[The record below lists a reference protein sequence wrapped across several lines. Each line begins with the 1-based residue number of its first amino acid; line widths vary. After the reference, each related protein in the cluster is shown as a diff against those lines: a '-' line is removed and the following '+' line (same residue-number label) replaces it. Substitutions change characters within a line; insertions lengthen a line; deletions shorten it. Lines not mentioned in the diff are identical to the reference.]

1 MKPVAIAAELLP
13 RIYAQARAEFPA
25 ECCGYLRGPAKSDLV
40 DEVVACHNAHEPNSI
55 IPDRSQD
62 TAFAIDGRELLAFVR
77 SLDTDRP
84 AKVIYHS
91 HTNGR
96 AYFSDADRR
105 ASGEASGPYYPVQHL
120 VVGVTADRVVE
131 AALFGWDTASRD
143 FVELAR
149 WAVLD

>member
-1 MKPVAIAAELLP
+1 MKAVAIAVELLP
-13 RIYAQARAEFPA
+13 QIYAQARAEFPN
-25 ECCGYLRGPAKSDLV
+25 ECCGYLRGPEHADAV

-77 SLDTDRP
+77 SLDTNRP

-96 AYFSDADRR
+96 AYFSEADRR
-105 ASGEASGPYYPVQHL
+105 ASAEASGPYYPVQHL
-120 VVGVTADRVVE
+120 VVGVTTDRVVE
-131 AALFGWDTASRD
+131 AALFGWDIVSRD

-149 WAVLD
+149 WPVLD

>member
-1 MKPVAIAAELLP
+1 MRAVTIAADLLP
-13 RIYAQARAEFPA
+13 QIYAQARAAFPA
-25 ECCGYLRGPAKSDLV
+25 ECCGYLRGPARSDAV
-40 DEVVACHNAHEPNSI
+40 DEVVACHNAHEPSSI

-96 AYFSDADRR
+96 AYFSDVDRR
-105 ASGEASGPYYPVQHL
+105 ASAEPSGPYYPVQHL
-120 VVGVTADRVVE
+120 VVGVTADRVAE
-131 AALFGWDTASRD
+131 AAVFGWDTASRD

-149 WAVLD
+149 WSVLD

>member
-1 MKPVAIAAELLP
+1 MKAVAIAAELLP

-25 ECCGYLRGPAKSDLV
+25 ECCGYLRGPATSDGV

-105 ASGEASGPYYPVQHL
+105 ASAEASGPYYPVQHL
-120 VVGVTADRVVE
+120 VVGVTAERVVE

-149 WAVLD
+149 WSVLD